1 MKIRKNIQSMYV
13 KKCCEEKHVDLLLI
27 GEWEKNIMFLSMISI
42 DSCLIIYYIPEEN
55 IFVIIFCILSLQ
67 RRFLSVILIKSA
79 LTND

>member
-1 MKIRKNIQSMYV
+1 MYV